1 MQMTVAG
8 RFWPSRLIANAVLV
22 EGHVWIRSPSWCS
35 TPCVVAVF
43 WAVVVFVPLIILV
56 STRRCW
62 NAMTFKLNTHMEK
75 NINHPR
81 LLSAMELPAA
91 HRSNV
96 QTLSSW
102 CRDMQG
108 VKEMSSIFEQLLN
121 ILEFDP
127 PWPAQ
132 TIQDTELEN
141 EPTDAWPTWEWIK
154 GIFWAV
160 KSQDVSDFK
169 FHGPFKLWKK
179 TNSVR
184 SKGRPSTEL
193 CPRISSWTDMLKPQ
207 AFYIVWQKNARLA
220 KCNSWHFIRVEHV
233 YPYGKRTCTV
243 SVVACDLASLST
255 TYLQE
260 LASMFPLPGFCQ
272 CSRCLCLWFLIL
284 SLNLRVEC
292 ICAIFTWIPG
302 GLDSI

>member
-22 EGHVWIRSPSWCS
+22 EGHVWIRSSSWCS

-91 HRSNV
+91 HRSSV
-96 QTLSSW
+96 QPLSSW

-179 TNSVR
+179 QIQC
-184 SKGRPSTEL
+184 G
-193 CPRISSWTDMLKPQ
+193 PR
-207 AFYIVWQKNARLA
+207 
-220 KCNSWHFIRVEHV
+220 
-233 YPYGKRTCTV
+233 
-243 SVVACDLASLST
+243 
-255 TYLQE
+255 
-260 LASMFPLPGFCQ
+260 
-272 CSRCLCLWFLIL
+272 
-284 SLNLRVEC
+284 
-292 ICAIFTWIPG
+292 G
-302 GLDSI
+302 GLALSFAQESLPELTCLNHSMTEKCTPSEMQFLAFHQSGACISIQ

>member
-1 MQMTVAG
+1 MQWLSNSIHT
-8 RFWPSRLIANAVLV
+8 WKKT
-22 EGHVWIRSPSWCS
+22 S
-35 TPCVVAVF
+35 TTQGFYLPWSCLQ
-43 WAVVVFVPLIILV
+43 PIGLV
-56 STRRCW
+56 S
-62 NAMTFKLNTHMEK
+62 KLF
-75 NINHPR
+75 
-81 LLSAMELPAA
+81 LY
-91 HRSNV
+91 
-96 QTLSSW
+96 SW
-102 CRDMQG
+102 CRDMRG

-207 AFYIVWQKNARLA
+207 AFYIVWQKNAIPGI
-220 KCNSWHFIRVEHV
+220 SSEWSMYI
-233 YPYGKRTCTV
+233 YTV
-243 SVVACDLASLST
+243 SENVVYQLLLAILPVFRHLST